1 MGAVTGRTFAEFMQA
16 VGKNF
21 GSDSEKILKENEEN
35 LKSVFD
41 VAAKND
47 GGDDDTLLEEDYQG
61 FSNLVQK
68 AVANILVEK
77 AVGKLKA
84 FFGKF
89 GKTDDIGLKQEP
101 KGAVFDLKKAEAGH
115 SGFINN
121 KIHDGDTFRK

>member
-1 MGAVTGRTFAEFMQA
+1 MGAVSGRTFAEFMQA

-68 AVANILVEK
+68 AVVNILVKK

-84 FFGKF
+84 FFGK
-89 GKTDDIGLKQEP
+89 TDDTGLKQEP
-101 KGAVFDLKKAEAGH
+101 KGPVFDIKKAEAGH

-121 KIHDGDTFRK
+121 KVHDGDTFRK